1 MTAVEALREAAQ
13 EPTNLCTLSYEMML
27 IVDQYNNQLMSR
39 EEFEYLVKEIA
50 SVKAAQHLADD
61 ENASRWIV
69 SVASAL
75 LSVA

>member
-1 MTAVEALREAAQ
+1 MTALEALREASQ
-13 EPTNLCTLSYEMML
+13 EPTKLGTLAYEMML
-27 IVDQYNNQLMSR
+27 ITDQYNQQLMSH

-50 SVKAAQHLADD
+50 NVKAAQNLADD

>member
-1 MTAVEALREAAQ
+1 MTAMEALREQ
-13 EPTNLCTLSYEMML
+13 SMEPTKLGSLAYEMTL

-39 EEFEYLVKEIA
+39 DEFEYLIKEIA

-61 ENASRWIV
+61 ENASRWVV

>member
-1 MTAVEALREAAQ
+1 MTAMEALREQ
-13 EPTNLCTLSYEMML
+13 SMEPTKLGSLAYEMTL

-39 EEFEYLVKEIA
+39 DEFEYLLKEIA

-61 ENASRWIV
+61 ENASRWVV

>member
-1 MTAVEALREAAQ
+1 MTALEALREASL
-13 EPTNLCTLSYEMML
+13 EPTKLGTLAYDMML
-27 IVDQYNNQLMSR
+27 VVEQYNNQLMSR

-50 SVKAAQHLADD
+50 NVKAAQHLADD

>member
-1 MTAVEALREAAQ
+1 MTALEALREAAM
-13 EPTNLCTLSYEMML
+13 EPTKLGTLSYEMML

-39 EEFEYLVKEIA
+39 EEFEYLVKESA
-50 SVKAAQHLADD
+50 NVKAAQHLADD
-61 ENASRWIV
+61 EKSSRWIV

>member
-1 MTAVEALREAAQ
+1 MTALEALREAAM
-13 EPTNLCTLSYEMML
+13 EPTKLGTLSYEMML

-50 SVKAAQHLADD
+50 NVKAAQHLADD
-61 ENASRWIV
+61 EKSSRWIV

>member
-1 MTAVEALREAAQ
+1 MTALEALREAAV
-13 EPTNLCTLSYEMML
+13 EPTKLGSLAYEMSL

-39 EEFEYLVKEIA
+39 EEFDYLIKEIA
-50 SVKAAQHLADD
+50 NVKAAQHLADD

-75 LSVA
+75 LAVA

>member
-1 MTAVEALREAAQ
+1 MLFYY
-13 EPTNLCTLSYEMML
+13 LLSML
-27 IVDQYNNQLMSR
+27 SHAMQ
-39 EEFEYLVKEIA
+39 EIA

-69 SVASAL
+69 SIASAL

>member
-1 MTAVEALREAAQ
+1 MTALEALREAAH
-13 EPTNLCTLSYEMML
+13 EPTKLGTLSYEMML

-69 SVASAL
+69 SIASAL

>member
-1 MTAVEALREAAQ
+1 MTALEALREAAQ
-13 EPTNLCTLSYEMML
+13 EPTKLGTLSYEMML
-27 IVDQYNNQLMSR
+27 IVDQYNQQLMSR
-39 EEFEYLVKEIA
+39 EEFEYLVKEI
-50 SVKAAQHLADD
+50 SNVKAAQHLADD

>member
-1 MTAVEALREAAQ
+1 MTALEALREASV
-13 EPTNLCTLSYEMML
+13 EPTKLGSLAYEMTL

-39 EEFEYLVKEIA
+39 EEFDYLIREIA
-50 SVKAAQHLADD
+50 NVKAAQSLADD

-75 LSVA
+75 LAVA

>member
-1 MTAVEALREAAQ
+1 MTAMEALREQ
-13 EPTNLCTLSYEMML
+13 SMEPTKLGSLAYEMTL

-39 EEFEYLVKEIA
+39 DEFEYLIREIA
-50 SVKAAQHLADD
+50 NVKAAQHLADD
-61 ENASRWIV
+61 ENASRWVV

>member
-1 MTAVEALREAAQ
+1 MTALEALREAAQ
-13 EPTNLCTLSYEMML
+13 EPTKLGTLAYDMIL
-27 IVDQYNNQLMSR
+27 IVDQYNQQLMSR